1 MVTFL
6 QDQGKIAMV
15 RSVLSCRRRLLP
27 STTFWGQVM
36 AEESP
41 TWAVLERAQ
50 VVLAILVVS
59 HKEVF

>member
-1 MVTFL
+1 
-6 QDQGKIAMV
+6 
-15 RSVLSCRRRLLP
+15 
-27 STTFWGQVM
+27 M